1 MNLASIAV
9 PGDPDLIFAD
19 DTGDFLDNVTRNRT
33 IRIDVPLRNAPTP
46 SHEAGQLLQLV
57 DDTGVVLASRVLTT
71 ADITAGVYQFTLHD
85 LDDDTYIL
93 QSRVSNLGNSALS
106 ANPLQVRVDNRVPG
120 TPGAPNMTDATD
132 TGISARDNVTSTLRP
147 IFTVPIDGIEI
158 SGGALV
164 AGDSIILY
172 GGTSSVHSRV
182 LTTADISTG
191 SVALQPDSNLAEGQ
205 NILTAKARSIAGV
218 SGGDSVSLSI
228 VVDTT
233 AQSSPIAP
241 DLVAADDTG
250 SSSSDNSTSITQPNF
265 SIALSGLG
273 VVANDQVQL
282 LNAAEQVI
290 GTATVSS
297 IDVANGYVLVTP
309 QNSFADGSQV
319 LKARIV
325 DRAGNTGALSPGLTI
340 SISTSIPN
348 ATTPVLQ
355 TASDSG
361 RSSSDRIT
369 QRTAPTFTGVGTSG
383 DTVKLYDGSQLL
395 GTGQVVGGTWSITIA
410 AVADGS

>member
-1 MNLASIAV
+1 
-9 PGDPDLIFAD
+9 
-19 DTGDFLDNVTRNRT
+19 
-33 IRIDVPLRNAPTP
+33 
-46 SHEAGQLLQLV
+46 
-57 DDTGVVLASRVLTT
+57 
-71 ADITAGVYQFTLHD
+71 
-85 LDDDTYIL
+85 
-93 QSRVSNLGNSALS
+93 
-106 ANPLQVRVDNRVPG
+106 
-120 TPGAPNMTDATD
+120 
-132 TGISARDNVTSTLRP
+132 
-147 IFTVPIDGIEI
+147 
-158 SGGALV
+158 
-164 AGDSIILY
+164 
-172 GGTSSVHSRV
+172 
-182 LTTADISTG
+182 
-191 SVALQPDSNLAEGQ
+191 
-205 NILTAKARSIAGV
+205 V

-282 LNAAEQVI
+282 LNAAEQAI

-410 AVADGS
+410 AVADGSYTLRALVIDNAGNESSFSSGVGITVDTMRPVAPVIAGPQVVSKIATPVVPTRELKLLSFPALSITSARNVYDPSATAAIVIDHVPPTT